1 VNTPKI
7 RRRKTAEKFFLKN
20 VKNCEKA
27 RKTEIFAKILQ
38 KIARNRPK
46 SDFTYRIGY
55 ATIGTTK
62 GATPRMQ
69 EKKQ

>member
-1 VNTPKI
+1 LPPKH
-7 RRRKTAEKFFLKN
+7 RRKNFLKN

-27 RKTEIFAKILQ
+27 RKMEIFAKILPV
-38 KIARNRPK
+38 IARNRLKLELIPCG
-46 SDFTYRIGY
+46 GY

>member
-1 VNTPKI
+1 LPPKH
-7 RRRKTAEKFFLKN
+7 RRKNFLKN

-27 RKTEIFAKILQ
+27 RKTEIFAQILPV
-38 KIARNRPK
+38 IAPNRPK
-46 SDFTYRIGY
+46 STFTYRIGY